1 MELAA
6 LQHVCQHPGMF
17 DALGCSRPI
26 LPPSAMKHTMDTQK
40 LRALS
45 TAVRKGGKTAPA
57 LKLGLFLGGGAAI
70 LAAVGLINHA
80 LARQAE
86 CRNLPEDKFVTIDG
100 VRLHYIER
108 GTGPVIVLLHGNGTM
123 ARDFVLSGVFD
134 LLCKDY
140 RVIAFDRPGFGFS
153 NRPRGRV
160 WTPNAQ
166 AALLQKALRRL
177 DVERA
182 VVVGHSWGTLVAVAL
197 ALRDQIHTAGLVLL
211 SGYYFPSVRADVALM
226 SWPAVALL
234 GDILRYTISPLLGR
248 VMAPAAHRKMFA
260 PSPVTERFAREFP
273 VELEMRPS
281 QIRASAGEAALMI
294 PGAAGLAKHH
304 SELSLPVAIMAGL
317 GDKIV
322 DCDSQAGRL
331 GAEFPGSKLTKVPGV
346 GHMIHHIV
354 PEQVAAVI
362 RDLVRAATV
371 VGKASTQGTAA

>member
-1 MELAA
+1 MFANTRA
-6 LQHVCQHPGMF
+6 RAVCWVVRGRF
-17 DALGCSRPI
+17 CRPVR
-26 LPPSAMKHTMDTQK
+26 SNMMKNTHN

-45 TAVRKGGKTAPA
+45 LAVEKGGKAGPT
-57 LKLGLFLGGGAAI
+57 LGLILGGAAAV
-70 LAAVGLINHA
+70 LAATGLINHA
-80 LARQAE
+80 LARRAE
-86 CRNLPEDKFVTIDG
+86 RRDPPEGKFLTIDG

-108 GTGPVIVLLHGNGTM
+108 GRGPAIVLLHGNGTM
-123 ARDFVLSGVFD
+123 ARDFVLSGVFH
-134 LLCKDY
+134 LLCKDH

-153 NRPRGRV
+153 DRPRGRI
-160 WTPNAQ
+160 WTPDAQ

-177 DVERA
+177 DVQRA

-197 ALRDQIHTAGLVLL
+197 ALRDQAHTAGLVLL
-211 SGYYFPSVRADVALM
+211 SGYYFPSGRADVALM
-226 SWPAVALL
+226 SWPAVPLL
-234 GDILRYTISPLLGR
+234 GDILRYTISPLVGR

-260 PSPVTERFAREFP
+260 PSPVTERFAGEFP
-273 VELEMRPS
+273 VELEVRPS

-294 PGAAGLAKHH
+294 PSAAALAKHH

-331 GAEFPGSKLTKVPGV
+331 GAELPRSTLTKVPGA

-362 RDLVRAATV
+362 RDLVRASTV
-371 VGKASTQGTAA
+371 VGEGSNAAGGKKLPIAAK